1 MALRQRDLEIALQRL
16 RPFEAPDAAL
26 EQYSTPA
33 PIAADL
39 LYTAHALGD
48 IEGRAV
54 ADLGCG
60 PGTLGIGAALLG
72 AETVIGIDVDEK
84 AIALARSNCAAAG
97 VEMELSVMDVSAF
110 SAKVDTVVMNPPFGA
125 QTRHADTP
133 FLLTAMRCAE
143 RIYSLHNAGTERYLE
158 ELAQRSGF
166 GIFYRRSYKFELK
179 HQFAFHR
186 KAKKEIEVALLCFQ
200 RDGDK
205 R

>member
-16 RPFEAPDAAL
+16 RTFESPDAAL

-48 IEGRAV
+48 IEGRKI

-60 PGTLGIGAALLG
+60 PGALGIGAALLG
-72 AETVIGIDVDEK
+72 ADVVIGIDVDEK
-84 AIALARSNCAAAG
+84 AIALARANCEAAG
-97 VEMELSVMDVSAF
+97 VEMELSVMDVASF
-110 SAKVDTVVMNPPFGA
+110 DSRVDTVVMNPPFGA

-143 RIYSLHNAGTERYLE
+143 RIYSLHNAGTEPYLE
-158 ELAQRSGF
+158 ELAGRSGF
-166 GIFYRRSYKFELK
+166 QVFHRRTYKFELK

-200 RDGDK
+200 RDGGK
-205 R
+205 